1 MRAPQMVNDFFEWRW
16 APCVGLTAGSL
27 AFVAFALLLI
37 PTRFDGEPRTA
48 RTLSAFDSPR
58 TQRALY
64 ASSLARTVP
73 EADESVQEGT
83 RAERSLPQSSPQAN
97 ATSTV
102 LRRGFSPIAERPA
115 PLPTAPAPPPAL
127 PAPAPVPPPAA
138 PTAAVVVEPPAPTA
152 SSLVVSPPATGGPL
166 PRNSPPGPPPSV
178 GPSREPTAQ

>member
-64 ASSLARTVP
+64 ASSWRGPCPKQTKACRRARAP
-73 EADESVQEGT
+73 SA
-83 RAERSLPQSSPQAN
+83 LCPSPAHK
-97 ATSTV
+97 
-102 LRRGFSPIAERPA
+102 PMRPA
-115 PLPTAPAPPPAL
+115 PYCGADFH
-127 PAPAPVPPPAA
+127 
-138 PTAAVVVEPPAPTA
+138 
-152 SSLVVSPPATGGPL
+152 
-166 PRNSPPGPPPSV
+166 R
-178 GPSREPTAQ
+178 